1 MFGYAIV
8 AEAKRFYSVWNYPYA
23 SSPIKIFPNY
33 HIPSPLLRGAS
44 HFDKCWNRLRLYPLK
59 PMVSGTWSG

>member
-1 MFGYAIV
+1 MFGNAIV

-44 HFDKCWNRLRLYPLK
+44 HLTNAET
-59 PMVSGTWSG
+59 G